1 LQDLTPTQG
10 EAVADT
16 KSVETEATE
25 LLCTLIRNACVN
37 DGTPESGHEVRN
49 ADAIE
54 AYFAGSGLNFERH
67 TAGPGR
73 VSLLTRIE
81 GSDPKAPTLLLMGH
95 TDVVP
100 VNPSGWERDP
110 FAAEVVDGVVWGR
123 GATDMLHITAT
134 MAVATRRLA
143 KSGFKP
149 RGTLIYLAVA
159 DEEAGS
165 IYGASYLTREKF
177 DAIKADYVITES
189 GGVPIPAPS
198 GIKLPVTV
206 GEKGVNWRRLVV
218 KGTPGHGSMPFRT
231 DNALVTAAEVVRRVA
246 TYQPKAKILDE
257 WRSYIAEL
265 ELPKELEAALTDPG
279 RVLEA
284 AQHLEPLGLARI
296 AHACTHTT
304 FSPNVVHGGSKI
316 NVIPDRIAIDVD
328 VRALPG
334 VSPLDVDAMLKEAL
348 GDLASRVEI
357 EAPRGQEGSRTSLDT
372 PLAAALGRVTQALV
386 PGSKIIPRMTGG
398 ATDARFFRWKGV
410 PSYGFALHSRRIP
423 YTEYP
428 LMFHGNNERI
438 ATESLRLSATMWEAL
453 CRDFLA

>member
-1 LQDLTPTQG
+1 VTDDKAL
-10 EAVADT
+10 
-16 KSVETEATE
+16 ETEATE
-25 LLCTLIRNACVN
+25 LLRTLIKNACVN
-37 DGTPESGHEVRN
+37 DGTPASGHEDRN
-49 ADAIE
+49 ADALE
-54 AYFAGSGLNFERH
+54 SYFAGSGLSFERH
-67 TAGPGR
+67 AAAPGR
-73 VSLLTRIE
+73 ESLITRIQ
-81 GSDPKAPTLLLMGH
+81 GSDSKAPTLLLMGH

-100 VNPSGWERDP
+100 VNASGWERDP
-110 FAAEVVDGVVWGR
+110 FAADLVDGVVWGR
-123 GATDMLHITAT
+123 GATDMLNITST

-177 DAIKADYVITES
+177 DAVKADYVITES
-189 GGVPIPAPS
+189 GGVPIPAAS
-198 GIKLPVTV
+198 GVKLPVTV

-246 TYQPKAKILDE
+246 QYQPKAIILDE
-257 WRSYIAEL
+257 WRTYVAEL
-265 ELPKELEAALTDPG
+265 ELPKELEAALTDPR

-357 EAPRGQEGSRTSLDT
+357 EAPRGQEGSRTPLDT
-372 PLAAALGRVTQALV
+372 PLAAAIGRVTQALV

-438 ATESLRLSATMWEAL
+438 DTESLRLSATMWEAL